1 MTKNREKEG
10 ERYREQRR
18 EQYIYIYMNNKE
30 HIKQRTNDDYRKNK
44 EAIQKQRKRVIN
56 CECGRSLA
64 TDSVILT
71 QSM

>member
-18 EQYIYIYMNNKE
+18 EQYIYMNNKE